1 MFTGII
7 ETTGHIL
14 DIQDLGGGISFKVDA
29 PLSELLQV
37 DDSISVNGV
46 CLTVVERE
54 KQYFLVQIVEET
66 LRKTSLGQLK
76 IGSIVNLERAMMM
89 NARLDGHIVQG
100 HVDATGVIESIVA
113 EGTGTLVTISYP
125 DEFRDHIIGRGSIA
139 VDGISLTVAREE
151 ANHFTLA
158 IIPYTWDHTNFLT
171 QEVGSI
177 VNLEFDMIGK
187 YVIKYLRLRDGRD

>member
-7 ETTGHIL
+7 ESTGRIL
-14 DIQDLGGGISFKVDA
+14 DIKDLGGGISFRIA
-29 PLSELLQV
+29 STLGELIQV

-46 CLTVVERE
+46 CLTVVECGTD
-54 KQYFLVQIVEET
+54 YFMVQIVEET

-76 IGSIVNLERAMMM
+76 LGSLVNLERAMMM

-100 HVDATGVIESIVA
+100 HVDATGTIESIVT
-113 EGTGTLVTISYP
+113 EGTGRLVTISYP
-125 DEFRDHIIGRGSIA
+125 NDFRDHIIGRGSIA
-139 VDGISLTVAREE
+139 VDGISLTIAREE
-151 ANHFTLA
+151 ENQFTLA

-187 YVIKYLRLRDGRD
+187 YVIKYLRLRDGLA